1 MTEAEQARLYT
12 EYSGKVMR
20 YISARVKNHADA
32 EDLCADVFEKALRAS
47 ETYDS
52 EKAAPGTWLYTIAH
66 NTVVDYFRRT
76 RPSEELSD
84 ELPDDGALD
93 DSVLNAELLEEL
105 AGALER
111 LPPELTDVIILRYYD
126 DLPLTEVALRLG
138 MSYGMVKLRHQKALS
153 MLRSSWKPA

>member
-20 YISARVKNHADA
+20 YIGARVKNRADA

-47 ETYDS
+47 DAYDS
-52 EKAAPGTWLYTIAH
+52 AKAAPGTWLYTIAH
-66 NTVVDYFRRT
+66 NTVVDYFRRV
-76 RPSEELSD
+76 RPMGELSD
-84 ELPDDGALD
+84 ELPDESVLD

-111 LPPELTDVIILRYYD
+111 LPPELTDIIVLRYYD
-126 DLPLTEVALRLG
+126 NLPLTEVALRMGL
-138 MSYGMVKLRHQKALS
+138 SYGTVKLRHQKALS
-153 MLRSSWKPA
+153 MLRSTWKS